1 VGSPHNMF
9 EIFQDSMAII
19 CYLKQLDLFGTMIA
33 NPKWFEIKFALLL
46 GNKII

>member
-1 VGSPHNMF
+1 MF

-19 CYLKQLDLFGTMIA
+19 CYFKQLDLFRTMVA

-46 GNKII
+46 GNKIV